1 MNPFDISIIIILGY
15 CVTRGLFRGLIKE
28 LTAIIA
34 LFIGFHA
41 AYNYYPLLSKQLAV
55 WAPNFQYLKIT
66 SFLIIFFVVVIIVN
80 LIGMIIKYIINFVFL
95 GWIDKIFGVIFGVL
109 KAGLIVVILAAII
122 TAFIPKGSIFLSE
135 SLIFPHLSQASK
147 QLVKLIPENMKSN
160 LEVMI
165 KELNKK

>member
-1 MNPFDISIIIILGY
+1 MNPLDITIIIILGY

-109 KAGLIVVILAAII
+109 KAGLLIVILAAVI
-122 TAFIPKGSIFLSE
+122 TAFIPKGSIFVSE
-135 SLIFPHLSQASK
+135 SLIFPHISIASK
-147 QLVKLIPENMKSN
+147 QLIKLIPENMKSN

-165 KELNKK
+165 KELNEK